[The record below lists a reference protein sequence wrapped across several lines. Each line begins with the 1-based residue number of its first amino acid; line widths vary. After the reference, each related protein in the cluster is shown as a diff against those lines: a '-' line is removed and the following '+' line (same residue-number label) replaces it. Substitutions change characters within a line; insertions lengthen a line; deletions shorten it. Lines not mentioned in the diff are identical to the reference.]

1 MSDQQSS
8 RDDDEDIDA
17 LIDDDDDQSRT
28 SSVAYLSSHVFGTE
42 EDRKR
47 FCKFEAPAKPR
58 LELTFSSFVMDV

>member
-47 FCKFEAPAKPR
+47 FCKFEATSKP
-58 LELTFSSFVMDV
+58 